1 MREKELKIL
10 DINPLKLIP
19 KLEKLGARK
28 VFAGKIADQYYDF
41 PQKAL
46 KEKGYSLRIRTIN
59 GNQYELCFKE
69 KIKDKKVKIREEYE
83 IPLLSQAQGQYFV
96 SSFGLFP
103 CFFKEKMRLSYL
115 LDDIKFD
122 IDFYEGM
129 KPMLEIEAPKKKQ
142 ISKWIKKL
150 WLEKKETSKKGAR
163 ALFKHYA

>member
-1 MREKELKIL
+1 MKEKELKIL

-41 PQKAL
+41 PQKEL
-46 KEKGYSLRIRTIN
+46 KQKGYSLRIRTIN
-59 GNQYELCFKE
+59 GTEHQLCFKE
-69 KIKDKKVKIREEYE
+69 KIKDKTVKIRKEYE
-83 IPLLSQAQGQYFV
+83 VDLVSSKQGEYFV
-96 SSFGLFP
+96 TSFGLFP

-115 LDDIKFD
+115 IDDIKFD
-122 IDFYEGM
+122 IDFYDGL

-142 ISKWIKKL
+142 IGKWIKKL
-150 WLEKKETSKKGAR
+150 GLEKKTTSKKGAR